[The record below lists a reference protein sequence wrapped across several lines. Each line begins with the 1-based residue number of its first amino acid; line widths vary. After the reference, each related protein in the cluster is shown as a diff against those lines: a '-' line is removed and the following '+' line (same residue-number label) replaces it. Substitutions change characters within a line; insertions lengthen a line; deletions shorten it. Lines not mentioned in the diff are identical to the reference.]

1 MRNKYI
7 VNLSQV
13 KLSDL
18 ELAGGKNASIV
29 THIYD
34 EKNPAIKRSTSNLI
48 KLAKK
53 TKTKV
58 GICGQG
64 ESDYHVF
71 KQFLVEE
78 GIDTISV
85 TSDSMSKT
93 IKVIHKIENK

>member
-34 EKNPAIKRSTSNLI
+34 EKNPAIKR
-48 KLAKK
+48 
-53 TKTKV
+53 
-58 GICGQG
+58 
-64 ESDYHVF
+64 
-71 KQFLVEE
+71 
-78 GIDTISV
+78 
-85 TSDSMSKT
+85 
-93 IKVIHKIENK
+93 